1 MKLRKR
7 EGNFF
12 ISQEWYHSVLI
23 TIDFD
28 LMSNVMVTNIFR
40 LLQSLCDDQQEEISF
55 LRQEIESM
63 KKEYVDRDIQNGM
76 HVEQLNQ
83 EIDFLKKQM
92 RKYVSSIQVGRNIC
106 RFDSILSFF
115 IVSSTMIG

>member
-63 KKEYVDRDIQNGM
+63 KKEYVDRDIQNEM

-106 RFDSILSFF
+106 RFNSILSFF

>member
-63 KKEYVDRDIQNGM
+63 KKEYVDRDIQNEM